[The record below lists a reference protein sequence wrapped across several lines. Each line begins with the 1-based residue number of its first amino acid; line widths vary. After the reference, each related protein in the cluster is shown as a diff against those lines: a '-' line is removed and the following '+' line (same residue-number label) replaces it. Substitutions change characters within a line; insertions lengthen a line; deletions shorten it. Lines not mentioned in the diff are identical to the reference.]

1 METFVIV
8 LIVIVSILLGL
19 IVLIQNP
26 KGGGLASGFT
36 GANQIGG
43 VKKTADF
50 LEKATWSLAIVLLV
64 LSITATGLEKQN
76 VVIDEGLQDDIVPV
90 QTEQP
95 ATTIPADGQNSD
107 EESTSIED
115 LENSGD

>member
-1 METFVIV
+1 MITFVTV
-8 LIVIVSILLGL
+8 LIVIVSVLLGL

-50 LEKATWSLAIVLLV
+50 LEKATWTLAIVLLV
-64 LSITATGLEKQN
+64 LSITVTGLEKSN
-76 VVIDEGLQDDIVPV
+76 PVANDIITDEVTPV
-90 QTEQP
+90 DAP
-95 ATTIPADGQNSD
+95 ANSAAPASNDN
-107 EESTSIED
+107 STSIED
-115 LENSGD
+115 LQDSAN

>member
-1 METFVIV
+1 METFVTV

-50 LEKATWSLAIVLLV
+50 LEKATWSLVILLFV
-64 LSITATGLEKQN
+64 LSITSTGLVKQN
-76 VVIDEGLQDDIVPV
+76 VVIDEGLQDDVVPV
-90 QTEQP
+90 QTEQQNTLP
-95 ATTIPADGQNSD
+95 AADEPSD

-115 LENSGD
+115 LENTGN

>member
-1 METFVIV
+1 METFVTV

-50 LEKATWSLAIVLLV
+50 LDKATWSLVILLFV
-64 LSITATGLEKQN
+64 LSITATGLEKQ
-76 VVIDEGLQDDIVPV
+76 VVAVDQGLIDDIVPV
-90 QTEQP
+90 QTEQQNTLP
-95 ATTIPADGQNSD
+95 AGEESSD
-107 EESTSIED
+107 DESTSIED
-115 LENSGD
+115 LENSTD

>member
-1 METFVIV
+1 METFVTVI
-8 LIVIVSILLGL
+8 IVIVSVLLGL

-50 LEKATWSLAIVLLV
+50 LDKATWSLVIMLFV
-64 LSITATGLEKQN
+64 LSITATGLEKQ
-76 VVIDEGLQDDIVPV
+76 IDTVDQGLQDDIVPV
-90 QTEQP
+90 QTEQQNTLPP
-95 ATTIPADGQNSD
+95 AEEASD

>member
-8 LIVIVSILLGL
+8 LIVIVSVLLGL

-50 LEKATWSLAIVLLV
+50 LEKATWTLAILLLV

-76 VVIDEGLQDDIVPV
+76 VVVDEGLQDDIVPV

-95 ATTIPADGQNSD
+95 NLPTKDQSSD

-115 LENSGD
+115 LQDTAK

>member
-1 METFVIV
+1 MTTFVTV
-8 LIVIVSILLGL
+8 LIVIVSLLLGL

-50 LEKATWSLAIVLLV
+50 LEKATWSLVIVLFV
-64 LSITATGLEKQN
+64 LSITATGLEKQS
-76 VVIDEGLQDDIVPV
+76 VVIDEGLQDEIPV
-90 QTEQP
+90 QTEQGNTVP
-95 ATTIPADGQNSD
+95 ANDDASD
-107 EESTSIED
+107 EESTSIDDLASPED
-115 LENSGD
+115 NK

>member
-1 METFVIV
+1 METFVTV
-8 LIVIVSILLGL
+8 LIVIVSVLLGL

-50 LEKATWSLAIVLLV
+50 LEKATWSLVILLFV
-64 LSITATGLEKQN
+64 LSITSTGLVKQN
-76 VVIDEGLQDDIVPV
+76 VVIDEGLQDDVVPA
-90 QTEQP
+90 QTEQQNTLP
-95 ATTIPADGQNSD
+95 AAEESSD

-115 LENSGD
+115 LENTGN

>member
-1 METFVIV
+1 METFVTV
-8 LIVIVSILLGL
+8 LIVIVSVLLGL

-50 LEKATWSLAIVLLV
+50 LEKATWSLVILLFV
-64 LSITATGLEKQN
+64 LSITATGLEKQS
-76 VVIDEGLQDDIVPV
+76 VVIDEGLQDDVVPV
-90 QTEQP
+90 QTEQQNTLP
-95 ATTIPADGQNSD
+95 AGDESSD

-115 LENSGD
+115 LENSGN